1 MALPQ
6 DDTSTS
12 RVVTKIHALVLYLRM
27 EPLYIQEGEGRMDN
41 DTDKVSVNGDPVNIV
56 VWYDYI

>member
-12 RVVTKIHALVLYLRM
+12 RVVTKIHGLVLYLRM

-41 DTDKVSVNGDPVNIV
+41 DTDKVSVNADAVKIV

>member
-1 MALPQ
+1 MVLPQ

-12 RVVTKIHALVLYLRM
+12 REVTKIHGLVLYLRV
-27 EPLYIQEGEGRMDN
+27 EPLCIQEGEGRMDN
-41 DTDKVSVNGDPVNIV
+41 DTDKVPANGDPVNIV

>member
-1 MALPQ
+1 MARPQ

-12 RVVTKIHALVLYLRM
+12 RVVTKIHGLVLYLRVD
-27 EPLYIQEGEGRMDN
+27 PLYIQEGEGRMDN
-41 DTDKVSVNGDPVNIV
+41 DTDKVPANADPVNIV